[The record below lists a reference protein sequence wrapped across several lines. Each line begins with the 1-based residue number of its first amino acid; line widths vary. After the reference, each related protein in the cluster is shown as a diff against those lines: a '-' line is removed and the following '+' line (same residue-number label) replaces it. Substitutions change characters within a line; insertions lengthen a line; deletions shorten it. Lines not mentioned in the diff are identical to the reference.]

1 MDEDTPVGRRIAY
14 YRQQRELS
22 QATLAG
28 LVGRSAVWLS
38 KIERGERPIDKMS
51 MLQTLANV
59 LKVNLWDLQ
68 PKYGLPP
75 NGGAPL
81 DPPKGVPAIRRA
93 ILLTHAPDRQAPTAA
108 RLRADVEQAKRLRQA
123 GRLEALAIVLP
134 QLLIDSRAG
143 VAQEV
148 EGAWWC
154 LAASQQ
160 TASSLVRTLGE
171 PELATMAAD
180 RSIAAA
186 DRSGDPLLTV
196 QSRRALA
203 NGIMRMGWFDE
214 AGAVCSDAAD
224 AFAPTDKTS
233 PEEWSVWGS
242 MQLTAAVSAARAD
255 DPAEA
260 RRLLR
265 TARTAAERV
274 GPGRNDYWEAFGPAN
289 VGAIKVTVALE
300 SSDPVE
306 ALRTARTVQIDEL
319 PSAERRA
326 RFCLSVAQAHGLRRD
341 DAATVLWVLEAE
353 TQAAEVVRH
362 SGLAH
367 GLVRACLKREPLT
380 PQLRDFAERLGV
392 TD

>member
-1 MDEDTPVGRRIAY
+1 
-14 YRQQRELS
+14 
-22 QATLAG
+22 
-28 LVGRSAVWLS
+28 
-38 KIERGERPIDKMS
+38 
-51 MLQTLANV
+51 
-59 LKVNLWDLQ
+59 KVNLWDLQ
-68 PKYGLPP
+68 PKFGLRP

-93 ILLTHAPDRQAPTAA
+93 ILLTHSPDRQPPTSS
-108 RLRADVEQAKRLRQA
+108 RLHADVEQAKRLRQA
-123 GRLEALAIVLP
+123 GRLKALAVVLP
-134 QLLIDSRAG
+134 ELLINSRVG
-143 VAQEV
+143 VAEEV
-148 EGAWWC
+148 QGAWWC

-186 DRSGDPLLTV
+186 ERSGDALLAT

-224 AFAPTDKTS
+224 AIAPTDETS
-233 PEEWSVWGS
+233 PEGWSVWGS
-242 MQLTAAVSAARAD
+242 LQLTAAVSAARAK
-255 DPAEA
+255 DPVEA

-265 TARTAAERV
+265 AARTAAERV
-274 GPGRNDYWEAFGPAN
+274 GSGRNDYWEAFGPAN
-289 VGAIKVTVALE
+289 VGAIEVAVALE
-300 SSDPVE
+300 VSDPVE
-306 ALRTARTVQIDEL
+306 ALRAARTVEIEKL

-341 DAATVLWVLEAE
+341 DAATVLWLLEAE
-353 TQAAEVVRH
+353 TQAVEVVRH

-380 PQLRDFAERLGV
+380 PKLRDLAERLGI